1 MRKILTRLLLLLILL
16 VVLAVLAVH
25 FFLDGEVKR
34 LVETIGPQ
42 LTKVSVKLERVNLML
57 LSGSGKLTGLVVGN
71 PDGYKSPLAISS
83 HSISLS
89 LQPSSLLHDKI
100 VIRSINLQ
108 SPEVTFETDLT
119 QNNLSKILA
128 NLDEA
133 TGGGKETKE
142 APKEPAAKKK
152 LEVDDFLITGAK
164 LHVVVTSLGGKSATV
179 ALPDIHLKDLGK
191 SPEGITPAELSRTV
205 LQQLEASAA
214 KAAEGAIVDLSK
226 GAVYLGNEASK
237 VVTTNAMDKVTK
249 GIGNLFK
256 GK

>member
-1 MRKILTRLLLLLILL
+1 MKKILTRLLLLLIVLI
-16 VVLAVLAVH
+16 VLAAIAAH

-34 LVETIGPQ
+34 LVESIGPQ

-57 LSGSGKLTGLVVGN
+57 LSGSGKLSGLVIGN
-71 PDGYKSPLAISS
+71 PEGYKSPSAISARS
-83 HSISLS
+83 VSLS
-89 LQPSSLLHDKI
+89 LQPSSLLNDKI

-108 SPEVTFETDLT
+108 APEVTFETDLT

-133 TGGGKETKE
+133 AGGGKESNET
-142 APKEPAAKKK
+142 AKEPGAKKK
-152 LEVDDFLITGAK
+152 LEVDDFLITSAK
-164 LHVVVTSLGGKSATV
+164 LHVVVSSLGGKSATV

-191 SPEGITPAELSRTV
+191 TPEGITPAELTKVV

-226 GAVYLGNEASK
+226 GAVYFGNEASK
-237 VVTTNAMDKVTK
+237 VITTNAVDKVTK

-256 GK
+256 K

>member
-1 MRKILTRLLLLLILL
+1 MKKIITRLLLLLILL
-16 VVLAVLAVH
+16 IILAALAAH

-34 LVETIGPQ
+34 LVESIGPQ

-71 PDGYKSPLAISS
+71 PEGYKSPSAISS
-83 HSISLS
+83 RSISLS
-89 LQPSSLLHDKI
+89 LKPSSLLDDKI

-108 SPEVTFETDLT
+108 GPEVTFETDLT
-119 QNNLSKILA
+119 QNNLGKILS
-128 NLDEA
+128 NLDES
-133 TGGGKETKE
+133 TGGGKEPKE
-142 APKEPAAKKK
+142 TPKEPAAKKK

-164 LHVVVTSLGGKSATV
+164 LHVVVSSLGGKSATV
-179 ALPDIHLKDLGK
+179 ALPEIHLKDLGT
-191 SPEGITPAELSRTV
+191 SPEGITPAELSRVV
-205 LQQLEASAA
+205 LKQLEASAA

-226 GAVYLGNEASK
+226 GAVYLGGETSK
-237 VVTTNAMDKVTK
+237 VVPTNAVDKVTK